1 MSLEDVERKLEELIE
16 LTGEI
21 TEPIRITIPGIAA
34 ASAYTVDDAFGIRFE
49 LDVPKRGV
57 ISTALF
63 IDKDNEGLN
72 KDVLVSA
79 HDFTQ
84 TADHDVFAISD
95 ADLAQAA
102 GYIEFDNWKAY
113 NANQISIATPALYY
127 VAPAGKLFFQFIT
140 RGVDNIAAGSLPIFV
155 VVIS

>member
-1 MSLEDVERKLEELIE
+1 MSLEDIEQKLEELKE

-21 TEPIRITIPGIAA
+21 NESLRITIPGIAT
-34 ASAYTVDDAFGIRFE
+34 ASAYTVDDAFGTRFE
-49 LDVPKRGV
+49 LDVPERGV

-84 TADHDVFAISD
+84 TADHDPFAVTD
-95 ADLAQAA
+95 VDLAQAA
-102 GYIEFDNWKAY
+102 GYIEFDTWKTY

-140 RGVDNIAAGSLPIFV
+140 RGVDNIAAGALPIFV
-155 VVIS
+155 VVIN

>member
-1 MSLEDVERKLEELIE
+1 MSLETLERRIDELKE

-21 TEPIRITIPGIAA
+21 TESQRMTIPGIAT
-34 ASAYTVDDAFGIRFE
+34 ASAYTVADAFGIRFE
-49 LDVPKRGV
+49 LQVPERGV

-63 IDKDNEGLN
+63 IDLDNEGLN

-84 TADHDVFAISD
+84 TADHDAFAISD
-95 ADLAQAA
+95 ADLAEAV

-127 VAPAGKLFFQFIT
+127 VAPAGKLFFQFTT

-155 VVIS
+155 VVVN